1 MTAANLKQPM
11 KRIFVSVF
19 ALIATIGLAMGASDV
34 IYLKN
39 GSVIKGDIVEQ
50 VPGKS
55 LKIKT
60 SDGSLFVCS
69 FDEVERITKEEESH
83 PDGKGHRGLD
93 FGIDAGVDVMDGGAN
108 FPIELMLSKRFNQH
122 ASLGLGTGVNIPTGG
137 GDVSIPIFL
146 DFKGYLPLK
155 STKLTPFLD
164 IRGGYVV
171 NTAESYT
178 VGSGKYRVTV
188 NPSDFVMASIMPGV
202 RFPISGRTDLDFG
215 LGYMMYAPTSDGGK
229 VTSAFAIRL
238 GMNFHK
244 STTPNTKTTKRPPV
258 PTRNT
263 GFEFGLDAYAA
274 QDAGLN
280 LIFGYRLSKKL
291 TVGFGVGFSSSM
303 PELIKYSQS
312 YTYYREPDASGE
324 IVNQQSYEYEEP
336 LALFTKFFLR
346 GEYRFT
352 TKRFSPYVA
361 LDLGYRKTLEDDQQY
376 VDALGKSF
384 DMYCSGILVRPAV
397 GVSWRCTNNSYLQ
410 LHIDYELSNGGIRSY
425 DETQNISGGWGYDR
439 YNSFR
444 YKCSGGKFSPFS
456 VGITWKHTFALF
468 SRD

>member
-1 MTAANLKQPM
+1 M

-55 LKIKT
+55 LKVKT
-60 SDGSLFVCS
+60 SDGSLFVCA
-69 FDEVERITKEEESH
+69 FDDVERITKEEESH

-108 FPIELMLSKRFNQH
+108 FPIELMLSKRFNKH

-146 DFKGYLPLK
+146 DFKGYFPLK

-178 VGSGKYRVTV
+178 VGSGKYKVTV
-188 NPSDFVMASIMPGV
+188 DPSDFVMASIMPGV
-202 RFPISGRTDLDFG
+202 RFPMSGRTDLDFG
-215 LGYMMYAPTSDGGK
+215 LGYMMYAPTSGGGK
-229 VTSAFAIRL
+229 ITSAFAIRL
-238 GMNFHK
+238 GLNFHK
-244 STTPNTKTTKRPPV
+244 STNPNTTKRPPV

-263 GFEFGLDAYAA
+263 GFEFGFDAYGA

-291 TVGFGVGFSSSM
+291 TVGFGFGYGGSLFDLKCTDKEAYYSEPNAGGEVVSQNSSKDEVG
-303 PELIKYSQS
+303 LYC
-312 YTYYREPDASGE
+312 
-324 IVNQQSYEYEEP
+324 
-336 LALFTKFFLR
+336 FTKFFLR

-361 LDLGYRKTLEDDQQY
+361 LDLGYRKTVEDDKHY
-376 VDALGKSF
+376 IYAMHKSVDT
-384 DMYCSGILVRPAV
+384 YCSGILVRPAV

-410 LHIDYELSNGGIRSY
+410 LHIDYELSNGGVRSY
-425 DETQNISGGWGYDR
+425 EETLNVSGYLGSFYNR
-439 YNSFR
+439 EYYNSVR
-444 YKCSGGKFSPFS
+444 YKLSGTKFSPFS
-456 VGITWKHTFALF
+456 VGITWKRTFALF